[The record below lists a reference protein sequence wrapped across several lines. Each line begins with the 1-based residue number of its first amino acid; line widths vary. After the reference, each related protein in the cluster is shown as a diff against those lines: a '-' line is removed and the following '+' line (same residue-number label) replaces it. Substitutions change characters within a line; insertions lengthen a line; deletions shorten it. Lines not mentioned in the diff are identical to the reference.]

1 MNYPNISLKDVNGN
15 VFTIITVGRPFY
27 NWSSDKVEY
36 FYENYLDGVKIDKV
50 EFNSD
55 YDCYDVILET
65 GQVLQFKD
73 Y

>member
-1 MNYPNISLKDVNGN
+1 VI
-15 VFTIITVGRPFY
+15 FTIITVSRPFY
-27 NWSSDKVEY
+27 NWSSDRVEY

-55 YDCYDVILET
+55 NDCYDVTLET